1 MLNMLDAG
9 LHKTHEWAPI
19 HKTYRTR
26 QGHYVAHYLVGDR
39 RPDISVS
46 DISPIHISNRL
57 ALFKTVGH

>member
-26 QGHYVAHYLVGDR
+26 QGHYVAHYLVGDSL
-39 RPDISVS
+39 ISHPY
-46 DISPIHISNRL
+46 I
-57 ALFKTVGH
+57 FQTG